1 MKKAVI
7 ITAVLLLIAG
17 AGGSLWLKTRLDTQ
31 AVAKVVQEQKQE
43 QSKSKY
49 DVGPP
54 DAQEMLELVNEERA
68 KVGAAPLKLDERLN
82 ASAQEKADDMQNRDY
97 YGHVSPEGTRGTI
110 FVFKHMPSKCR
121 YAGELAQAAQGFFL
135 RHTEEGRCRIYPR
148 YPFYRT
154 LYRYRENGFRSGYPR
169 EGFCTVAALQEE
181 CAAFSNLTECL
192 AHGVDLTGEDE
203 RRYRDHDNVCH
214 YR

>member
-54 DAQEMLELVNEERA
+54 DAQ
-68 KVGAAPLKLDERLN
+68 
-82 ASAQEKADDMQNRDY
+82 
-97 YGHVSPEGTRGTI
+97 
-110 FVFKHMPSKCR
+110 
-121 YAGELAQAAQGFFL
+121 
-135 RHTEEGRCRIYPR
+135 
-148 YPFYRT
+148 
-154 LYRYRENGFRSGYPR
+154 
-169 EGFCTVAALQEE
+169 
-181 CAAFSNLTECL
+181 
-192 AHGVDLTGEDE
+192 
-203 RRYRDHDNVCH
+203 
-214 YR
+214 